1 MKRTDTGPRRTLAA
15 MLAIAACALA
25 APAPAQDGGAA
36 EDSASVEEVIVVA
49 RRAEAPIW
57 EVSNGTRTL
66 ILVGTIAGVPR
77 DAEWRPEALEA
88 AVRRADRIL
97 LPQEGRAT
105 LGDVMR
111 LIWRIRTVSRLPEG
125 TTTADY
131 LRPEVQARLEAVMA
145 GRRDDRWRTTSLFSL
160 SLDLINDHAG
170 FERSRGGALDITQR
184 TARQARIPAQPIGIV
199 RGDEA
204 IDNLINLPP
213 GTYAACV
220 EAAVGAAEVGPAGA
234 AARVADWRARRVPA
248 VIDQPLDRAL
258 GLCWPSGDPE
268 IAPLLRRQWAEA
280 IASALEE
287 PGVTLAVAQL
297 RLLAEPGGVLD
308 QLEARGLTVEG
319 PRWKRD

>member
-1 MKRTDTGPRRTLAA
+1 MNRPKLAA
-15 MLAIAACALA
+15 FVATLSLGLAVLA
-25 APAPAQDGGAA
+25 APAPVLSQEPADQVD
-36 EDSASVEEVIVVA
+36 EVIVVA

-57 EVSNGTRTL
+57 EVSDGERTL
-66 ILVGTIAGVPR
+66 ILVGAIAGVPR
-77 DAEWRPEALEA
+77 DAPWRPEALEA

-105 LGDVMR
+105 IGDVMR

-131 LRPEVQARLEAVMA
+131 LRPDVQARLEAAMA
-145 GRRDDRWRTTSLFSL
+145 GRRDDRWRTRSLFSL
-160 SLDLINDHAG
+160 SLDLIDDAG
-170 FERSRGGALDITQR
+170 FERSRGGALAVTQR
-184 TARQARIPAQPIGIV
+184 TARQARIPARPIGIV

-204 IDNLINLPP
+204 IDNLISLPP

-220 EAAVGAAEVGPAGA
+220 EAALGAAEAGPAAA
-234 AARVADWRARRVPA
+234 AARIADWRARRVPE

-268 IAPLLRRQWAEA
+268 IAPVLRRQWAEA

-308 QLEARGLTVEG
+308 QLEASGLTVEG